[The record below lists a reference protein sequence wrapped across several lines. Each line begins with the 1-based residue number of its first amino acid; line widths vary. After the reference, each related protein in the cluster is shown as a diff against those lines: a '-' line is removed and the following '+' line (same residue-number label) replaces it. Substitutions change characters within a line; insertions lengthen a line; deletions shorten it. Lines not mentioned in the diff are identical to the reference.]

1 MVAELRRRGLASFL
15 VTGDHEG
22 AAGAAAAALE
32 IPPQRVHAGAL
43 PAQKAALVE
52 AIREGSGPV
61 AVVGDGLND
70 APAMARADVS
80 VSLGGATDVARETAD
95 VVLLNDDLRDLL
107 LALEIARHAMGIVE
121 QNRSLVVVPNVAAI
135 AYGALAVLSPVA
147 GAVINNGAALVAA
160 LNSLRPLEGP
170 GAAASPHR
178 GAAMSATA
186 RRALPAPSGTPRPAV
201 GFRIGHRIGGRVRIT
216 IPRLGRDR
224 AYAERLVGHLAA
236 TGLGLEVRVNPG
248 ARTLVLAYD
257 RRQHQEAE
265 ILAGVAGAIQAAADL
280 DLAPLPSAEAPEAA
294 GRISYGKRL
303 GLPAVAMALAVGTLG
318 GLAAPPLVVGGALL
332 AAAVPSF
339 KRAWAGI
346 RDERKLNVDF
356 LDSMAI
362 SLLTTS
368 GFFFPPALMIGLIE
382 LGEIIRDLTAR
393 RTARAN
399 LDLLD
404 LLGRVARVER
414 EGVEQEVPLGEVGVG
429 DVVVVYPGDQI
440 PVDGTVLS
448 GRVLVDQQRLT
459 GELIPV
465 LREEGEDVLAA
476 TLLVDGTLR
485 IETRRTGENTRA
497 GVVVALMQSAPVH
510 DTRMED
516 YARKVGDRIVVP
528 TLALGGGVTLATGGN
543 MVAGVSV
550 ITLDI
555 GTGIRVSVPT
565 AILAALTFAARDGIL
580 IRSGRALEQLAR
592 VDSAVFDKTGTLT
605 RGRAGVVAIYGARD
619 GISPDAVLQLA
630 ASAEQGLTH
639 PVAEA
644 ITRHARERERRL
656 AGLRDVGVQGG
667 PGGLRDHRRAPHRRG
682 QPALHARGGRGP
694 RSPHHGAPRDRGQRG
709 LAGVR
714 GRGRPAAGG
723 HSLPRPGAPG
733 ERRSDRRAE
742 RAGDQ
747 RPTCSAGTCAL
758 WPAPWRRSWAS
769 PRSTSSPR
777 PSRSARWRWC
787 GSCRSRAR
795 PSPSSGTGSTTRRPW
810 PTPASRSPS
819 PGRPTWPARP
829 QTWC

>member
-1 MVAELRRRGLASFL
+1 M
-15 VTGDHEG
+15 
-22 AAGAAAAALE
+22 
-32 IPPQRVHAGAL
+32 
-43 PAQKAALVE
+43 
-52 AIREGSGPV
+52 
-61 AVVGDGLND
+61 
-70 APAMARADVS
+70 
-80 VSLGGATDVARETAD
+80 
-95 VVLLNDDLRDLL
+95 
-107 LALEIARHAMGIVE
+107 
-121 QNRSLVVVPNVAAI
+121 
-135 AYGALAVLSPVA
+135 
-147 GAVINNGAALVAA
+147 
-160 LNSLRPLEGP
+160 
-170 GAAASPHR
+170 
-178 GAAMSATA
+178 
-186 RRALPAPSGTPRPAV
+186 

-265 ILAGVAGAIQAAADL
+265 ILAWVAGAIQAAADP
-280 DLAPLPSAEAPEAA
+280 DLVPLPSAEAPEAV

-382 LGEIIRDLTAR
+382 SGEIIRDLTAR

-404 LLGRVARVER
+404 SLGRVARVER
-414 EGVEQEVPLGEVGVG
+414 DGVEQEVPLGEVGVG

-448 GRVLVDQQRLT
+448 GRALVDQQRLT
-459 GELIPV
+459 GESIPV

-565 AILAALTFAARDGIL
+565 AILAALTFAARHGIL

-605 RGRAGVVAIYGARD
+605 RGRAGVVGIYGARD
-619 GISPDAVLQLA
+619 GHLPGRRAAAGGVRRAGPDP
-630 ASAEQGLTH
+630 SRGRGDH
-639 PVAEA
+639 PPRAG
-644 ITRHARERERRL
+644 ARGRP

-667 PGGLRDHRRAPHRRG
+667 PGGLRHHRRATHRRG

-723 HSLPRPGAPG
+723 HPLPRPGAPR
-733 ERRSDRRAE
+733 ERRGDRRAG

-747 RPTCSAGTCAL
+747 RPTCSAGTCAQ

-787 GSCRSRAR
+787 GSCRSGAR

-819 PGRPTWPARP
+819 PARPTWPARP